1 MLSNF
6 SFAKETKAQK
16 ILNEIVLDLLFLYEE
31 NKCFKAWDCLNM

>member
-16 ILNEIVLDLLFLYEE
+16 VLNEIVLDLLFLYKE
-31 NKCFKAWDCLNM
+31 NKCFKVRECLNM